1 MTAKPICNTLTR
13 CLMIPAITLMLFAA
27 CSDSLADPR
36 QNPTSAFSF
45 RLSAA
50 QLSSSSRALSYD
62 LMETSVDEGT
72 LIGCVIAYANTDGS
86 LQYVANS
93 AWEYHTEGLLRKKL
107 FNEANDPIDIDSWEN
122 TIILPA
128 SHPDAVNTAVEPSPY
143 DLTLKEGHNYAF
155 YFYYPYFD
163 EEAIS
168 KEFSAILPGNIN
180 LKTLN
185 YPNPGE
191 DKDGEAYQYTYYPN
205 GDTNPIKPFNEK
217 IAIWHIGNADTDA
230 TDHSKA
236 KRAAWTQY
244 KVTPMIDFRA
254 NTEADGIARLN
265 HSDFMYAA
273 VTTDNNGNPIN
284 TTNSHSPIPVVMKK
298 QMATIDLCFAEKP
311 TDLYIS
317 PNLKDNKPL
326 MPRLKEFD
334 LSTGSFTK
342 TNYIN
347 IFDRWN
353 GSLIQQCAAYAS
365 PIYPQYIGTSRE
377 LSTDGLVDYHIYR
390 VILMPQAA
398 GELNCDIKFTVGE
411 KQFTLQNLQN
421 NPLLSSLKGGTY
433 YKIRFSKLE
442 GDSGWHLVIDDW
454 EKGDDI
460 TLDRP

>member
-1 MTAKPICNTLTR
+1 ML
-13 CLMIPAITLMLFAA
+13 PAIIIAMLSA
-27 CSDSLADPR
+27 CSDS
-36 QNPTSAFSF
+36 SAPELPQQHPSAISF

-50 QLSSSSRALSYD
+50 ELKPSSRSLTYNS
-62 LMETSVDEGT
+62 LETSITEGT
-72 LIGCVIAYANTDGS
+72 LIGCVIAYTNPDGS
-86 LQYVANS
+86 PQYAANS
-93 AWEYHTEGLLRKKL
+93 AWEYHPEGLLLTKL
-107 FNEANDPIDIDSWEN
+107 FDADNNPVDINSEAN

-128 SHPDAVNTAVEPSPY
+128 SHPDADKTAVEPSPY
-143 DLTLKEGHNYAF
+143 DLTLIDGHDYAF

-168 KEFSAILPGNIN
+168 EEFSAILPGNIN

-191 DKDGEAYQYTYYPN
+191 DKEEGKEEWRYIYYPQN

-230 TDHSKA
+230 NDLTKA

-273 VTTDNNGNPIN
+273 VTVDNGGNPIN

-298 QMATIDLCFAEKP
+298 QMATIDLCFAENP

-317 PNLKDNKPL
+317 PNLKDDKPL

-334 LSTGSFTK
+334 LSTGSFAK
-342 TNYIN
+342 TNYID
-347 IFDRWN
+347 IFDRFN
-353 GSLIQQCAAYAS
+353 GTLIQQCAAYAS

-377 LSTDGLVDYHIYR
+377 LSTDGLVDYHVYR
-390 VILMPQAA
+390 VILMPQDA
-398 GELNCDIKFTVGE
+398 GELNCDIKFTVGD
-411 KQFTLQNLQN
+411 KQLTLKNLQN
-421 NPLLSSLKGGTY
+421 NPRLASLKGGTY
-433 YKIRFSKLE
+433 YKIRFSKLN
-442 GDSGWHLVIDDW
+442 GDSGWHLEIDDW
-454 EKGDDI
+454 LEGGDI

>member
-1 MTAKPICNTLTR
+1 ML
-13 CLMIPAITLMLFAA
+13 PAIIIAMLSA
-27 CSDSLADPR
+27 CSDS
-36 QNPTSAFSF
+36 SAPELPQHPSAISF

-50 QLSSSSRALSYD
+50 ELKPSSRSLTYNS
-62 LMETSVDEGT
+62 LETSITEGT
-72 LIGCVIAYANTDGS
+72 LIGCVIAYTNPDGS
-86 LQYVANS
+86 PQYAANS
-93 AWEYHTEGLLRKKL
+93 AWEYHHEGLLLTKL
-107 FNEANDPIDIDSWEN
+107 FDADNNPVDINSEAN

-143 DLTLKEGHNYAF
+143 DLTLIDGHDYAF

-168 KEFSAILPGNIN
+168 EEFSAILPGNIN

-191 DKDGEAYQYTYYPN
+191 DKEEGKEEWRYIYYPQN

-230 TDHSKA
+230 NDLTKA

-273 VTTDNNGNPIN
+273 VTVDNGGNPIN

-298 QMATIDLCFAEKP
+298 QMATIDLCFAEQP
-311 TDLYIS
+311 SDLYIS
-317 PNLKDNKPL
+317 PNLKDDKPL
-326 MPRLKEFD
+326 MPRLKEFN
-334 LSTGSFTK
+334 LSTGSFAK
-342 TNYIN
+342 TNYID
-347 IFDRWN
+347 IFDRFN
-353 GSLIQQCAAYAS
+353 GTLIQQCAAYAS

-377 LSTDGLVDYHIYR
+377 LSTDGLVDYHVYR
-390 VILMPQAA
+390 VVLMPQDV
-398 GELNCDIKFTVGE
+398 GELNCDIKFTVSD
-411 KQFTLQNLQN
+411 KQLTLKNLQN
-421 NPLLSSLKGGTY
+421 NPRLASLKGGTY
-433 YKIRFSKLE
+433 YKIRFSKT
-442 GDSGWHLVIDDW
+442 GADSGWHLEIDDW
-454 EKGDDI
+454 LEGGDI